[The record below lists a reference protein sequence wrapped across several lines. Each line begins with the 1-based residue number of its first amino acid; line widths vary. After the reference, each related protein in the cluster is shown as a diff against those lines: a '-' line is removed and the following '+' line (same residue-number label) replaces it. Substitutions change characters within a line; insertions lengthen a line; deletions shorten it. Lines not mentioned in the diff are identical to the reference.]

1 MQAVQAH
8 TNTISKIVA
17 ALQLAVQ
24 RCEAALASV
33 PNEHPSLVRHH
44 LSTQLAIAL
53 LPLKP
58 LTLIRPEVP
67 GYVLER
73 SSIAE
78 PSAAEPSS
86 NKRSRGSDSP
96 PAIPVILVTSNN
108 LEDVLERMRL
118 SSTPAIYDF
127 QNRKMQSAASQGP
140 SIVTHGVTW
149 RNVKLML
156 TNHDQMCLTI
166 DASDVVLESVS
177 IVGAY
182 HGVHVLP
189 GGSLTMRSCRVDT
202 CSSGI
207 CLEGDS
213 TLLATNLKVSN
224 CGMSAFSLSGSARAT
239 VTDCRISGS
248 KLDGVFMREGSSMV
262 GTRIWFIDVRYNM
275 VFVRDQAR
283 LSLTGCVMTESPKGK
298 GALVDDEASVVLARC
313 VFHGEMLQCEHVESA
328 KRIQILP

>member
-1 MQAVQAH
+1 
-8 TNTISKIVA
+8 
-17 ALQLAVQ
+17 
-24 RCEAALASV
+24 
-33 PNEHPSLVRHH
+33 
-44 LSTQLAIAL
+44 
-53 LPLKP
+53 
-58 LTLIRPEVP
+58 
-67 GYVLER
+67 
-73 SSIAE
+73 
-78 PSAAEPSS
+78 
-86 NKRSRGSDSP
+86 
-96 PAIPVILVTSNN
+96 
-108 LEDVLERMRL
+108 MRL

-140 SIVTHGVTW
+140 RIVTHGVTW

-248 KLDGVFMREGSSMV
+248 KLDGVFMRDGSSMV
-262 GTRIWFIDVRYNM
+262 GTRIWFIDVKYNM

-298 GALVDDEASVVLARC
+298 GRSWVTKPQWCWRVVCLMGRCYSASMWRVPSAYRSCPEVWVGIRC
-313 VFHGEMLQCEHVESA
+313 ASTSSY
-328 KRIQILP
+328 